1 MIAPQRMQ
9 HVSSGG
15 LALLVHGMLLLALM
29 VGVSWKN
36 PPHLPVEADIWT
48 DLPSPPPPIVPPAL
62 EPSPAPPEPKMTA
75 PPAPPDQAQIALE
88 KEKKRAEL
96 HQAELQRQAD
106 KTLAE
111 KKLVEDKRA
120 EALRQAEQDRV
131 EKQRVE
137 KERADRDKADKDKAD
152 KEKRDQSRRQLD
164 QEMARQAR
172 EELDAEG
179 AQLRAMQARDKLS
192 RQTRVVR
199 DFQDRIRAKIKDAL
213 VMPQNLKGDAEVI
226 FQVSLLPN
234 GEVARVTLLKTSGQP
249 LYDGAVERAI
259 YKASP
264 LPLPNERDTAAPFR
278 DGLTLKFRPS
288 EDTVGLH

>member
-48 DLPSPPPPIVPPAL
+48 ELPA
-62 EPSPAPPEPKMTA
+62 PAPPITPPVLETPPEAQPKLA
-75 PPAPPDQAQIALE
+75 EKPAPVPDQAQIALE
-88 KEKKRAEL
+88 KAEKKREEQR
-96 HQAELQRQAD
+96 QAELQRQAD

-111 KKLVEDKRA
+111 KKLAEEKRV

-137 KERADRDKADKDKAD
+137 KERADKEKVE
-152 KEKRDQSRRQLD
+152 KEKRDQSRRQID

-179 AQLRAMQARDKLS
+179 AQLRAMQTRDKLS

-234 GEVARVTLLKTSGQP
+234 GEVARVTLVKTSGQP

-264 LPLPNERDTAAPFR
+264 LPLPNERDAAAPFR

-288 EDTVGLH
+288 EDAVGLR